1 MYWSTI
7 SALRLSSLLGTRNL
21 LEIVY
26 PFFVLPLNV
35 LHRFLQTCCQ
45 TIQSEYP
52 SFMYALVHHNK
63 PIRSRRISIQR
74 NCWMLL
80 VLNTLAFLIDINI
93 KAFQQNCS
101 SAVLFKIKWIFS
113 LWNRIE
119 HTVDCPKIGWSHSFH
134 LSKMLNIK
142 IQAAFKSLI
151 TIAI

>member
-35 LHRFLQTCCQ
+35 LHRFPKTCSQQFNLNIHHLCMLWS
-45 TIQSEYP
+45 TII
-52 SFMYALVHHNK
+52 K

-80 VLNTLAFLIDINI
+80 VLNTLAFLIDFNI
-93 KAFQQNCS
+93 KAFQQNCY

-119 HTVDCPKIGWSHSFH
+119 HTVDWMKPFLSSF
-134 LSKMLNIK
+134 
-142 IQAAFKSLI
+142 
-151 TIAI
+151 